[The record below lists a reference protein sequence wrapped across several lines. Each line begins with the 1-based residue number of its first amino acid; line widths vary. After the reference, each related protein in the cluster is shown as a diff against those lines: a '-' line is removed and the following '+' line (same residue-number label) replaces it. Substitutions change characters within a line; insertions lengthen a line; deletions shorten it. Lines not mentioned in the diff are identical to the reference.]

1 MAGEVISAKLSQ
13 LEAFGMKVVTDFAA
27 LTARVRSLERAGGQ
41 PNIIEKILVNG
52 IQLAVDGNKAVNF
65 SVPTKTS
72 QLENDAGFQNGEDVD
87 TKLEGKADNG
97 HTHDDRYYTKAE
109 DNGFLADKTGIV
121 CSAKEPDARSI
132 LWLNTNWDG
141 KQEDEML
148 TMMLDIGDA
157 NGSDP
162 VTVDI
167 TNALGSYVKKEAGK
181 GLSAN
186 DFTTELMTKLNGI
199 AAGAQVNKIES
210 IKVNGTAQAIG
221 ADKSV
226 NITVPTKTSDLTND
240 KKYQTDTEVATA
252 VQTAISK
259 TGHASY
265 QKVSA
270 VPTVDAAQENI
281 LYLVMNSTTKHYD
294 IYAKI
299 KGSSGSYTMEQL
311 DDTTV
316 DLTGYVQKETGKGLS
331 ANDYTT
337 AEKRKLAN
345 IADGAQV
352 NKMESVKV
360 NGAAQAIAADKSVNI
375 SVPVIY
381 AQADQPAGL
390 KAGDMWFQIIE

>member
-1 MAGEVISAKLSQ
+1 MAGEVIFAKLSQ
-13 LEAFGMKVVTDFAA
+13 LEAFGTKVVTDFAA
-27 LTARVRSLERAGGQ
+27 LTARVQSLERAGGQ

-65 SVPTKTS
+65 SVPTKTGE
-72 QLENDAGFQNGEDVD
+72 LENDAGFQNGEDVD
-87 TKLEGKADNG
+87 AKLEGKADNG

-141 KQEDEML
+141 KQEDE
-148 TMMLDIGDA
+148 TQIMMLDIGDA
-157 NGSDP
+157 NGSAP

-167 TNALGSYVKKEAGK
+167 QGVIYSVENAE
-181 GLSAN
+181 
-186 DFTTELMTKLNGI
+186 LNGI

-316 DLTGYVQKETGKGLS
+316 DLTGYIKKETGKGLS
-331 ANDYTT
+331 TNDYTT
-337 AEKRKLAN
+337 AEKQKLAN

>member
-1 MAGEVISAKLSQ
+1 MATNVKNAIAKALIN
-13 LEAFGMKVVTDFAA
+13 GVVTDLF
-27 LTARVRSLERAGGQ
+27 LKTGVENVVITENGS
-41 PNIIEKILVNG
+41 EK
-52 IQLAVDGNKAVNF
+52 
-65 SVPTKTS
+65 T
-72 QLENDAGFQNGEDVD
+72 
-87 TKLEGKADNG
+87 
-97 HTHDDRYYTKAE
+97 
-109 DNGFLADKTGIV
+109 LADK
-121 CSAKEPDARSI
+121 
-132 LWLNTNWDG
+132 
-141 KQEDEML
+141 L
-148 TMMLDIGDA
+148 TEI
-157 NGSDP
+157 
-162 VTVDI
+162 I
-167 TNALGSYVKKEAGK
+167 TA
-181 GLSAN
+181 
-186 DFTTELMTKLNGI
+186 LNGK
-199 AAGAQVNKIES
+199 ATPADNKIES

-316 DLTGYVQKETGKGLS
+316 DLTGYIKKETGKGLS
-331 ANDYTT
+331 TNDYTT
-337 AEKRKLAN
+337 AEKQKLAN

>member
-13 LEAFGMKVVTDFAA
+13 LEAFGTKVVADFSA

-72 QLENDAGFQNGEDVD
+72 ELENDAGFQNGEDVD
-87 TKLEGKADNG
+87 AKLEGKA
-97 HTHDDRYYTKAE
+97 THA
-109 DNGFLADKTGIV
+109 
-121 CSAKEPDARSI
+121 
-132 LWLNTNWDG
+132 
-141 KQEDEML
+141 
-148 TMMLDIGDA
+148 
-157 NGSDP
+157 
-162 VTVDI
+162 DI

-199 AAGAQVNKIES
+199 AEGAQVNKIES

-299 KGSSGSYTMEQL
+299 KGSSGSYAMEQL

-316 DLTGYVQKETGKGLS
+316 DLTGYIQKEDGKGLS
-331 ANDYTT
+331 TNDYTT
-337 AEKRKLAN
+337 AEKQKLAN

-352 NKMESVKV
+352 NTMESVKV

>member
-1 MAGEVISAKLSQ
+1 MATNVKNAIAKALIN
-13 LEAFGMKVVTDFAA
+13 GVVTDLF
-27 LTARVRSLERAGGQ
+27 LKTGVENVVITENGS
-41 PNIIEKILVNG
+41 EK
-52 IQLAVDGNKAVNF
+52 
-65 SVPTKTS
+65 T
-72 QLENDAGFQNGEDVD
+72 
-87 TKLEGKADNG
+87 
-97 HTHDDRYYTKAE
+97 
-109 DNGFLADKTGIV
+109 LADKLTEIIT
-121 CSAKEPDARSI
+121 A
-132 LWLNTNWDG
+132 LNG
-141 KQEDEML
+141 KA
-148 TMMLDIGDA
+148 THA
-157 NGSDP
+157 
-162 VTVDI
+162 DI

-210 IKVNGTAQAIG
+210 IKVNGAAQAIG

-299 KGSSGSYTMEQL
+299 KGSSYTMEQL

-316 DLTGYVQKETGKGLS
+316 DLTGYVQKEAGKGLS
-331 ANDYTT
+331 TNDYTT
-337 AEKRKLAN
+337 AEKQKLSN
-345 IADGAQV
+345 ITAGAQV
-352 NKMESVKV
+352 NKIESIKV
-360 NGAAQAIAADKSVNI
+360 NGTAQAIGADKSVNI
-375 SVPVIY
+375 SVPIIY
-381 AQADQPAGL
+381 AQENQPAGL